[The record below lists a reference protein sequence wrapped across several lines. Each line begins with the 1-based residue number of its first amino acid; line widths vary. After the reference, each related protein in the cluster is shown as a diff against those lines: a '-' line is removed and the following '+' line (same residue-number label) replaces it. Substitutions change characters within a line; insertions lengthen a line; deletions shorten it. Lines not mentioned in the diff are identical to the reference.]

1 MRQWV
6 YIQAPRHVKENA
18 NEYAAIY
25 VLAAGAWHARSL
37 HLAAGA
43 EGELIAARA
52 CTTTLDLT
60 NLWGKHPNVQHE
72 NIRLRLCG
80 IH

>member
-25 VLAAGAWHARSL
+25 VLATGAWHARSL

-52 CTTTLDLT
+52 CTTVLKTYT
-60 NLWGKHPNVQHE
+60 KNVQHE